1 MPGFWYRRAL
11 VYSLMVKYAYHL
23 VKKTYIIRVTGWF
36 GKIEIDMYRLFQS
49 RHIEDYVKIY
59 VSIQESKV
67 YKSNSNVCTLTKSRM
82 TYITLVRFYTLKDNC
97 IFLEYIHCFMY
108 LVSPCVSI

>member
-1 MPGFWYRRAL
+1 
-11 VYSLMVKYAYHL
+11 MVKYAYHL

-67 YKSNSNVCTLTKSRM
+67 YKSNSN
-82 TYITLVRFYTLKDNC
+82 D
-97 IFLEYIHCFMY
+97 
-108 LVSPCVSI
+108 